1 MKHNESSIQTSEKFH
16 PLNLVIGIN
25 KIAVLPSSE
34 CQGSFESELFL
45 SEEVRIF
52 PNPTKDIANLYVGG
66 SDTEI
71 QLTLK
76 DLNSKLIESR
86 RFEIPS
92 DGIIQLSV
100 NHLKTGMYFIELES
114 EEVRKELKLIKT

>member
-1 MKHNESSIQTSEKFH
+1 MW
-16 PLNLVIGIN
+16 
-25 KIAVLPSSE
+25 
-34 CQGSFESELFL
+34 
-45 SEEVRIF
+45 
-52 PNPTKDIANLYVGG
+52 GG
-66 SDTEI
+66 SNTEI

-92 DGIIQLSV
+92 DRIIQLSV